1 MSIRLRLTL
10 LYTTILALTLAS
22 LGGILYSTQYR
33 SMSGSEER
41 SLADLARRVVEH
53 RQLGRE
59 FGEPAFPPLPPQD
72 EAGDPGRPPVPNRRF
87 GFPATYVQV
96 INLEGQV
103 LSRSENLQE
112 VTLPLSHAGLQAVQR
127 GESWVEMAS
136 IEDERLMIY
145 SAPVAI
151 EGRVTEIVQVAHSI
165 AGQDQYLGTLGRNLL
180 VGSGIA
186 VMIAFGSGWILSG
199 VVLRPIHRVTQTA
212 RAIGTE
218 RDLSRRVQYAGPN
231 DEIGQLATTFNA
243 MLTELQAAYQ
253 QVEQSLQQQRK
264 FVADVSHELRTPLTT
279 LRGNLA
285 LLRRKPSISDED
297 RADILNDMA
306 DESDRLIRLVNDL
319 LALAHAESGR
329 LLRSDVVPIR
339 PLVEDVCRQ
348 GRLLDPERLVT
359 CTSVSEAAV
368 IGDQDALRQVLLI
381 LVDNALKHTAGPVT
395 VTAEAAG
402 EHVTMSV
409 RDAGPG
415 LEPEVL
421 AHIFERF
428 YRGKSGLAEREIPHS
443 VRNDNGGIPHSVR
456 NDNGEIPH
464 SVRNDDR
471 ERPGIGL
478 GLAIAKALVEAQG
491 GTIAVES
498 QAEQGS
504 VFTVSLPRAVHP

>member
-1 MSIRLRLTL
+1 MVPSAVSIRLRLTL
-10 LYTTILALTLAS
+10 LYTAILALTLAS
-22 LGGILYSTQYR
+22 MGGILYSTQYQ

-41 SLADLARRVVEH
+41 LLADLARRVVEH
-53 RQLGRE
+53 RQPGRE
-59 FGEPAFPPLPPQD
+59 FGESAFPPLPPRD
-72 EAGDPGRPPVPNRRF
+72 EGGDLGRPSVANRRF
-87 GFPATYVQV
+87 GFPATYMQL
-96 INLEGQV
+96 INLEGEI

-112 VTLPLSHAGLQAVQR
+112 VILPLSEAGLEALQQ
-127 GESWVEMAS
+127 GDSWVETAS

-165 AGQDQYLGTLGRNLL
+165 AGQDQYLGTLRRNLL

-186 VMIAFGSGWILSG
+186 VMIAFGSGWVLSG
-199 VVLRPIHRVTQTA
+199 VVLRPIHRITQTA

-218 RDLSRRVQYAGPN
+218 RDFGRRVDYSGPN
-231 DEIGQLATTFNA
+231 DEVGQLATTFNA

-348 GRLLDPERLVT
+348 GRLLDPERVIT
-359 CTSVSEAAV
+359 CTWDNAAV

-402 EHVTMSV
+402 EHVTISV

-421 AHIFERF
+421 GHMFERF
-428 YRGKSGLAEREIPHS
+428 YRGKSGSAEREIPHS
-443 VRNDNGGIPHSVR
+443 VRNDNG
-456 NDNGEIPH
+456 
-464 SVRNDDR
+464 

>member
-1 MSIRLRLTL
+1 
-10 LYTTILALTLAS
+10 
-22 LGGILYSTQYR
+22 
-33 SMSGSEER
+33 
-41 SLADLARRVVEH
+41 
-53 RQLGRE
+53 
-59 FGEPAFPPLPPQD
+59 
-72 EAGDPGRPPVPNRRF
+72 
-87 GFPATYVQV
+87 
-96 INLEGQV
+96 
-103 LSRSENLQE
+103 
-112 VTLPLSHAGLQAVQR
+112 
-127 GESWVEMAS
+127 
-136 IEDERLMIY
+136 
-145 SAPVAI
+145 
-151 EGRVTEIVQVAHSI
+151 
-165 AGQDQYLGTLGRNLL
+165 
-180 VGSGIA
+180 
-186 VMIAFGSGWILSG
+186 
-199 VVLRPIHRVTQTA
+199 
-212 RAIGTE
+212 
-218 RDLSRRVQYAGPN
+218 
-231 DEIGQLATTFNA
+231 LATTFNA

-285 LLRRKPSISDED
+285 LLRRAPSISDED
-297 RADILNDMA
+297 RADILDDMA

-339 PLVEDVCRQ
+339 PLIEDVCRQ
-348 GRLLDPERLVT
+348 GRLLDPQRLIT
-359 CTSVSEAAV
+359 CTCVSEVAV

-402 EHVTMSV
+402 ERVTMSV

-421 AHIFERF
+421 GHMFERF
-428 YRGKSGLAEREIPHS
+428 YRGESGLAEREIPHS

-464 SVRNDDR
+464 SVRNDNGGIPHSVRNDNGGIPHPVR
-471 ERPGIGL
+471 NDNGEIPHSVRNDNGEIPHSVRNDNGGIPHSVRNDDGERPGIGL

>member
-1 MSIRLRLTL
+1 
-10 LYTTILALTLAS
+10 
-22 LGGILYSTQYR
+22 
-33 SMSGSEER
+33 
-41 SLADLARRVVEH
+41 
-53 RQLGRE
+53 
-59 FGEPAFPPLPPQD
+59 
-72 EAGDPGRPPVPNRRF
+72 
-87 GFPATYVQV
+87 
-96 INLEGQV
+96 
-103 LSRSENLQE
+103 
-112 VTLPLSHAGLQAVQR
+112 
-127 GESWVEMAS
+127 
-136 IEDERLMIY
+136 
-145 SAPVAI
+145 
-151 EGRVTEIVQVAHSI
+151 
-165 AGQDQYLGTLGRNLL
+165 
-180 VGSGIA
+180 
-186 VMIAFGSGWILSG
+186 
-199 VVLRPIHRVTQTA
+199 
-212 RAIGTE
+212 
-218 RDLSRRVQYAGPN
+218 
-231 DEIGQLATTFNA
+231 LATTFNA

-297 RADILNDMA
+297 RADILDDMA

-329 LLRSDVVPIR
+329 LLRSDVVRVR
-339 PLVEDVCRQ
+339 PLIEDVCRQ
-348 GRLLDPERLVT
+348 GRLLDPERLIT
-359 CTSVSEAAV
+359 CTVSEAAV

-402 EHVTMSV
+402 ERVTMSV

-421 AHIFERF
+421 AHMFERF
-428 YRGKSGLAEREIPHS
+428 YRGESGLAER
-443 VRNDNGGIPHSVR
+443 G
-456 NDNGEIPH
+456 IPH